1 MAHGLLPL
9 RWVDPS
15 ATWRWAGL
23 PLPWEGAKPATPR
36 GDTRR
41 LGCLPL
47 RWVRS
52 NGNGSCL
59 MTQFA

>member
-1 MAHGLLPL
+1 MAHGLPPL
-9 RWVDPS
+9 CWVDPS
-15 ATWRWAGL
+15 ATWCWAGL
-23 PLPWEGAKPATPR
+23 PLPWAGAKPAPPR
-36 GDTRR
+36 GDTWR

-52 NGNGSCL
+52 NGNGSYL